1 MFVFVPL
8 VLHMMMED
16 SVRPSIQATMVGGT
30 VNLVERS
37 VLESCRSL
45 FSDYC
50 VVRQV
55 FNMVFPFCLIS
66 DSIFS
71 FIDVNAIIF

>member
-1 MFVFVPL
+1 
-8 VLHMMMED
+8 MMMED

-45 FSDYC
+45 FSDY
-50 VVRQV
+50 
-55 FNMVFPFCLIS
+55 IYH
-66 DSIFS
+66 S
-71 FIDVNAIIF
+71 FLFLSNLREYSLLHPC